1 MGLTREQKAAAAAR
15 SRRAIED
22 RDARKKAMLEA
33 RLTKHDKIWSM
44 DQLESMLVVAAF
56 SVVEDG
62 MVAIPLFERVERDLA
77 AMKRA
82 EEILQQK
89 NVRMVA
95 DLDAH
100 FERARPLTS
109 NERDIKGS
117 ARWDPKSKGE

>member
-1 MGLTREQKAAAAAR
+1 MGVTREQKAAAVAR
-15 SRRAIED
+15 SKRTIED
-22 RDARKKAMLEA
+22 RDARKKAVLEA
-33 RLTKHDKIWSM
+33 RLTEPDKIWSM

-62 MVAIPLFERVERDLA
+62 KAAIPLFERVERDLA

-82 EEILQQK
+82 EEVLQRN
-89 NVRMVA
+89 NVRTVA

-109 NERDIKGS
+109 KERDIKGR
-117 ARWDPKSKGE
+117 ARWDPKAKGK